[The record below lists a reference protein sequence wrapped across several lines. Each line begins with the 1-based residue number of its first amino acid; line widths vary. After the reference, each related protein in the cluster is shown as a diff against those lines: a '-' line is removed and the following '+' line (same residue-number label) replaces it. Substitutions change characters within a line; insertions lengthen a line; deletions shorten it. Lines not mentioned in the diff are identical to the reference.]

1 MDILYN
7 DNDDAVIRNGDFET
21 EENTDYQHIRHI
33 LIGEMG
39 EFRNAPL
46 MGVGL
51 RRWLKSAGNRD
62 VLTRRAKLHLE
73 IDGYRVDKLE
83 FGDNESKVVAERI

>member
-7 DNDDAVIRNGDFET
+7 DLDEAVIRNGDFES
-21 EENTDYQHIRHI
+21 EENTDFQHIRHI

-51 RRWLKSAGNRD
+51 RRWEKSAGNRE
-62 VLTRRAKLHLE
+62 VLRRRAKLQLE
-73 IDGYRVDKLE
+73 IDGYRVDRLD
-83 FGDNESKVVAERI
+83 FGDENSEVIAERI

>member
-1 MDILYN
+1 MDILYT
-7 DNDDAVIRNGDFET
+7 DQDEAVIRNGDFET
-21 EENTDYQHIRHI
+21 EENTDYQHVRHI

-51 RRWLKSAGNRD
+51 RRWLKSASNRD
-62 VLTRRAKLHLE
+62 VLKRRAKLHLE
-73 IDGYRVDKLE
+73 IDGYRVDRLE
-83 FGDNESKVVAERI
+83 FGDNFSEVLCERI

>member
-1 MDILYN
+1 MDILY
-7 DNDDAVIRNGDFET
+7 DNNNDAVIRNGDFET
-21 EENTDYQHIRHI
+21 DENTDYQHIRHI

-51 RRWLKSAGNRD
+51 RRFEKYAGNED
-62 VLTRRAKLHLE
+62 VLKRRAKLQLE

-83 FGDNESKVVAERI
+83 FGENESTVIAERI